1 MQRATAAA
9 EARWIGALSIL
20 LALPYSFSA
29 MAAVPTAAMPES
41 TDAARSNSVVPQR
54 WRSYALSSITPGF
67 SWAPRVSGVLPQV
80 TDEQPSSIPLSVAL
94 SGFGEQANSSLNLSV
109 YRSVVDDRPR
119 VLANQQLD
127 VSSELPGVGLKR
139 TVIAPSY
146 VSQWGQGGNFGITA
160 VLAYQ
165 RFASLGMGEAP
176 LRDGASFWPVLPG
189 ESSYGAGVRLD
200 VGNALSNRVRWSAA
214 YQSRVNMDALNTLRG
229 VYFDP
234 GQFDIPSSASVGLS
248 YALTR
253 ALSFDV
259 GVQRV
264 MYSDVTPYT
273 SPALPRR
280 FLALLG
286 SGASPAFAWQDLNV
300 YSAGWTMRSDAL
312 GSLELRYTTRQ
323 QPSPTSA
330 LLKNALDSDPADHTV
345 ALGYSLATGKRA
357 GLNLQAIYS
366 SAPYF
371 LGVPS
376 YRSTDRVTG
385 NQIEYEAAWSL
396 RF

>member
-1 MQRATAAA
+1 
-9 EARWIGALSIL
+9 
-20 LALPYSFSA
+20 

-286 SGASPAFAWQDLNV
+286 SGASPAFAW
-300 YSAGWTMRSDAL
+300 
-312 GSLELRYTTRQ
+312 
-323 QPSPTSA
+323 
-330 LLKNALDSDPADHTV
+330 
-345 ALGYSLATGKRA
+345 
-357 GLNLQAIYS
+357 
-366 SAPYF
+366 
-371 LGVPS
+371 
-376 YRSTDRVTG
+376 
-385 NQIEYEAAWSL
+385 
-396 RF
+396 